1 MALQKFAQAIIKK
14 ETIYIFNDG
23 NHRRDFTYIDDIV
36 EGLIRILDRPA
47 PPNPNWS
54 SDNPDPGT
62 SKAPWRVYNI
72 GNNCPIDLMYFIGTL
87 EKALGKEA
95 KKKFLPMQL
104 GDVPDTWA
112 DTDDLIEQIDYR
124 PNTSIEQGVANFAVW
139 FKGYHKT

>member
-1 MALQKFAQAIIKK
+1 
-14 ETIYIFNDG
+14 
-23 NHRRDFTYIDDIV
+23 
-36 EGLIRILDRPA
+36 
-47 PPNPNWS
+47 
-54 SDNPDPGT
+54 
-62 SKAPWRVYNI
+62 
-72 GNNCPIDLMYFIGTL
+72 MYFIGTL